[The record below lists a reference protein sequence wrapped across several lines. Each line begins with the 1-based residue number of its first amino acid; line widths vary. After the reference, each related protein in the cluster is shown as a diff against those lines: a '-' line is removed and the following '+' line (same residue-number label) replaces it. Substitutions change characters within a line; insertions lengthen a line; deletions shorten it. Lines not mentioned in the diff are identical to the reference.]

1 MNFTLS
7 TYVDQKIREAGIAI
21 VGVSYNSK
29 EEPHFRIDF
38 EDTTEEQQKQAYAIA
53 DDAFAHQDEL
63 VAAAE
68 VEEAK
73 RITPE
78 KVQPLVDLLVSKG
91 ILTAEEIEKL

>member
-1 MNFTLS
+1 MTFTLS

-38 EDTTEEQQKQAYAIA
+38 QDATEEQQAQAYAIA
-53 DDAFAHQDEL
+53 DDAFARQDEL
-63 VAAAE
+63 TAAAE
-68 VEEAK
+68 ADEAK
-73 RITPE
+73 KITPE

-91 ILTAEEIEKL
+91 ILTEEEITNL